1 MPGVILGEHMRRRE
15 FIAGTAITAA
25 LGFAK
30 PVCAQTAARS
40 PGTKRIA
47 IVHTSEKPEAMTIN
61 GRLSF
66 KAYFGELKRLGYV
79 EGQNL
84 LVDRYSALGQSE
96 RYGDLART
104 IVGSHPDLI
113 ISLGNPLA
121 RQLKLLTTTI
131 PILTAGGDPVAS
143 GLVTN
148 LARPDGNITGV
159 SVDAGLGVYDKR
171 LQFLSETVRNLRKVR
186 VLIPTSAMMFWET
199 GLAPLREAAGRV
211 GIPIAAALLSEK
223 LDRAAYER
231 VFDEMETDRVDGL
244 MVTHH
249 GEHLSNRQLIADLA
263 AKHRLLAIYP
273 HREFIDVG
281 GLLSYGSDLGDAMRR
296 LADMTDQV
304 MKGAKPADIPV
315 YQQTKFELVLNR
327 TAAKSLG
334 LEFPVSLLAVAD
346 EVIE

>member
-1 MPGVILGEHMRRRE
+1 MRRRE
-15 FIAGTAITAA
+15 FIAGTAITTA
-25 LGFAK
+25 LSFAK
-30 PVCAQTAARS
+30 SVYAQTDARS
-40 PGTKRIA
+40 PGIKRIA
-47 IVHTSEKPEAMTIN
+47 IVHNAEKPEGMTIN
-61 GRLSF
+61 GRRTF

-104 IVGSHPDLI
+104 IVASHPDLI
-113 ISLGNPLA
+113 IAVSGPLA

-131 PILTAGGDPVAS
+131 PILVGSGDPVAG

-148 LARPDGNITGV
+148 LARPGGNITGV
-159 SVDAGLGVYDKR
+159 SVDAGLGVYDRR
-171 LQFLSETVRNLRKVR
+171 LQFLGETVRNLRNVR
-186 VLIPTSAMMFWET
+186 VLIPSSAMMFWET
-199 GLAPLREAAGRV
+199 GLAPLREAAGGV
-211 GIPIAAALLSEK
+211 GIRIAAALLGEK
-223 LDRAAYER
+223 LDRAAHER

-244 MVTHH
+244 MVAHQ
-249 GEHLSNRQLIADLA
+249 GENLTNRQLIADLA
-263 AKHRLLAIYP
+263 AKHRLPAVYP
-273 HREFIDVG
+273 HRDFVDVG
-281 GLLSYGSDLGDAMRR
+281 GLLSYGSDLEDVMRR

-327 TAAKSLG
+327 TTAKSLG

>member
-1 MPGVILGEHMRRRE
+1 MRRRE

-25 LGFAK
+25 LSFAK
-30 PVCAQTAARS
+30 PVYAQTDARS
-40 PGTKRIA
+40 PGIKRIA
-47 IVHTSEKPEAMTIN
+47 IVHTAEKPEGMTIN
-61 GRLSF
+61 GRRGF

-96 RYGDLART
+96 HYGDLART
-104 IVGSHPDLI
+104 IVASHPDLI
-113 ISLGNPLA
+113 ISLGIPLA

-131 PILTAGGDPVAS
+131 PILAGGGDPVAG

-148 LARPDGNITGV
+148 LARPDGNTTGV

-171 LQFLSETVRNLRKVR
+171 LQFLSETVRNLRNAR
-186 VLIPTSAMMFWET
+186 VLIPPSAMMFWET
-199 GLAPLREAAGRV
+199 GLAPLREVAGRV
-211 GIPIAAALLSEK
+211 GIRIAAALLSEK
-223 LDRAAYER
+223 LDRPAYER
-231 VFDEMETDRVDGL
+231 VFDEMETDHVDGL

-249 GEHLSNRQLIADLA
+249 GEQLTNRQLIADLA
-263 AKHRLLAIYP
+263 AKHRLPAVYP
-273 HREFIDVG
+273 HRDFVDVG
-281 GLLSYGSDLGDAMRR
+281 GLLSYGSDLGDVMRR

-304 MKGAKPADIPV
+304 MKGAKPADIPF

-327 TAAKSLG
+327 TTAKSLG

>member
-1 MPGVILGEHMRRRE
+1 MRRRE
-15 FIAGTAITAA
+15 FIAGTAITTA
-25 LGFAK
+25 LSFAK
-30 PVCAQTAARS
+30 SVYAQTDARS
-40 PGTKRIA
+40 PGIKRIA
-47 IVHTSEKPEAMTIN
+47 IVHNAEKPEGMTIN
-61 GRLSF
+61 GRRTF

-96 RYGDLART
+96 YYGDLART
-104 IVGSHPDLI
+104 IVASHPDLI
-113 ISLGNPLA
+113 IAVSGPLA

-131 PILTAGGDPVAS
+131 PILVGSGDPVAG

-148 LARPDGNITGV
+148 LARPGGNITGV
-159 SVDAGLGVYDKR
+159 SVDAGLGVYDRR
-171 LQFLSETVRNLRKVR
+171 LQFLGETVRNLRNVR
-186 VLIPTSAMMFWET
+186 VLIPSSAMMFWET
-199 GLAPLREAAGRV
+199 GLAPLREAAGGV
-211 GIPIAAALLSEK
+211 GIRIAAALLGEK
-223 LDRAAYER
+223 LDRAAHER

-244 MVTHH
+244 MVAHQ
-249 GEHLSNRQLIADLA
+249 GENLTNRQLIADLA
-263 AKHRLLAIYP
+263 AKHRLPAVYP
-273 HREFIDVG
+273 HRDFVDVG
-281 GLLSYGSDLGDAMRR
+281 GLLSYGSDLEDVMRR

-327 TAAKSLG
+327 TTAKSLG

>member
-1 MPGVILGEHMRRRE
+1 MRRRE

-25 LGFAK
+25 LSVAK
-30 PVCAQTAARS
+30 HVYAQTDARS
-40 PGTKRIA
+40 PGIKRIA
-47 IVHTSEKPEAMTIN
+47 IVHNAEKPEEMTID
-61 GRLSF
+61 GRRTF

-96 RYGDLART
+96 YYGDLART
-104 IVGSHPDLI
+104 IVASHPDLI
-113 ISLGNPLA
+113 IAVSGPLA

-131 PILTAGGDPVAS
+131 PILVGSGDPVAG

-148 LARPDGNITGV
+148 LARPGGNITGV
-159 SVDAGLGVYDKR
+159 SVDAGLGVYDRR
-171 LQFLSETVRNLRKVR
+171 LQFLGETVRNLRNVR
-186 VLIPTSAMMFWET
+186 VLIPSSAMMFWET
-199 GLAPLREAAGRV
+199 GLAPLREAAGGV
-211 GIPIAAALLSEK
+211 GIRIAAALLGEK
-223 LDRAAYER
+223 LDRAAHER

-244 MVTHH
+244 MVAHQ
-249 GEHLSNRQLIADLA
+249 GENLTNRQLIADLA
-263 AKHRLLAIYP
+263 AKHRLPAVYP
-273 HREFIDVG
+273 HRDFVDVG
-281 GLLSYGSDLGDAMRR
+281 GLLSYGSDLEDVMRR

-327 TAAKSLG
+327 TTAKSLG